1 MKKSIILLL
10 RKTLKDKNMKKIA
23 FICFSALAFVHTT
36 LQAQQSYSLEQCR
49 QMALTQNAQM
59 RISANKTMIAK
70 QEKREAAT
78 NFLPSISL
86 AGGAMKADD
95 GLLQIPMGG
104 QTMKLLD
111 EGLYGGAMASLP
123 IFAGGQI
130 YNGHKLATLGL
141 EVSEL
146 QLRQT
151 TNEVKLTV
159 EQYYWNIV
167 VLNEKLQTLQQVE
180 IMLDK
185 IRSDVKVAVDAGV
198 KNRNDLLQVELRHNE
213 IKSAVINVE
222 NNIKVCKMLLAQ
234 YIGVDWENFDVQA
247 TVTADLLSPEY
258 LFVNH
263 AEHLE
268 TTVEYQLLSKAV
280 EASKLEMRLNKG
292 QFLPTVA
299 LSGGYLYNDFMG
311 PSQNSFVGMVNVSIP
326 ISWKASHSVR
336 KYKYRYQNA
345 VTEFDDGSEQLI
357 IRMQKAQIDLSN
369 AYQLALIARNSIEQ
383 SEENLRLNEQY
394 YKAGTSS
401 MSDLLEAQQLFQQS
415 RDKYAEAYSKYE
427 ISKTEYL
434 QATGR

>member
-1 MKKSIILLL
+1 
-10 RKTLKDKNMKKIA
+10 MKKIA
-23 FICFSALAFVHTT
+23 FICFSVLAFVHTN
-36 LQAQQSYSLEQCR
+36 LQAQQSYSLEQCQ

-59 RISANKTMIAK
+59 RVAANKTMIAK

-95 GLLQIPMGG
+95 GLLQMPMGG
-104 QTMKLLD
+104 QTLKLLD
-111 EGLYGGAMASLP
+111 EGIYGGAMASLP

-167 VLNEKLQTLQQVE
+167 VLKEKLRTLQQVE
-180 IMLDK
+180 ILIDK

-198 KNRNDLLQVELRHNE
+198 TNRNDLLQVELRHNE

-234 YIGVDWENFDVQA
+234 YVGVDWVNFDVQ
-247 TVTADLLSPEY
+247 TMVTADLRSPEY

-263 AEHLE
+263 AEHLDA
-268 TTVEYQLLSKAV
+268 TVEYQLLSKAV
-280 EASKLEMRLNKG
+280 DASKLEMRLNKG

-326 ISWKASHSVR
+326 ISWKAPHSVR

-345 VTEFDDGSEQLI
+345 VTEFDNGSEQLI

-369 AYQLALIARNSIEQ
+369 AYQQALIARNSIEQ

>member
-111 EGLYGGAMASLP
+111 EGIYGGAMASLP

-167 VLNEKLQTLQQVE
+167 VLNEKLLTLQQVE

-263 AEHLE
+263 AEHLD

-336 KYKYRYQNA
+336 KYKYRYQNT

>member
-1 MKKSIILLL
+1 
-10 RKTLKDKNMKKIA
+10 MKKIA
-23 FICFSALAFVHTT
+23 FICFSVLAFVHTN
-36 LQAQQSYSLEQCR
+36 LQAQQSYSLEQCQ

-59 RISANKTMIAK
+59 RVAANKTMIAK

-95 GLLQIPMGG
+95 GLLQMPMGG
-104 QTMKLLD
+104 QTLKLLD
-111 EGLYGGAMASLP
+111 EGIYGGVMASLP

-167 VLNEKLQTLQQVE
+167 VLNEKLRTLQQVE
-180 IMLDK
+180 ILIDK

-198 KNRNDLLQVELRHNE
+198 TNRNDLLQVELRHNE

-234 YIGVDWENFDVQA
+234 YVGVDWVNFDVQ
-247 TVTADLLSPEY
+247 TMVTADLRSPEY

-263 AEHLE
+263 AEHLDA
-268 TTVEYQLLSKAV
+268 TVEYQLLSKAV
-280 EASKLEMRLNKG
+280 DASKLEMRLNKG

-326 ISWKASHSVR
+326 ISWKAPHSVR

-345 VTEFDDGSEQLI
+345 VTEFDNGSEQLI

-369 AYQLALIARNSIEQ
+369 AYQQALIARNSIEQ

>member
-1 MKKSIILLL
+1 
-10 RKTLKDKNMKKIA
+10 MKKIA

-180 IMLDK
+180 ILLDK

-263 AEHLE
+263 AEHLD

>member
-1 MKKSIILLL
+1 
-10 RKTLKDKNMKKIA
+10 MKKIA

-159 EQYYWNIV
+159 EQYYWNVV
-167 VLNEKLQTLQQVE
+167 VLNEKLRTLQQVE

-263 AEHLE
+263 AEHLG

>member
-1 MKKSIILLL
+1 
-10 RKTLKDKNMKKIA
+10 MKKIA

-111 EGLYGGAMASLP
+111 EGTFGGAMVTMP
-123 IFAGGQI
+123 IFAGGKI
-130 YNGHKLATLGL
+130 YYGNKLAKLGVEL
-141 EVSEL
+141 SEL

-151 TNEVKLTV
+151 RNEVTLTV
-159 EQYYWNIV
+159 DQYYWNIV
-167 VLNEKLQTLQQVE
+167 VLNEKLKTLQHVSALLE
-180 IMLDK
+180 K
-185 IRSDVKVAVDAGV
+185 ICSDAKAAVDAGI
-198 KNRNDLLQVELRHNE
+198 KNRNDLLQVELRKNE
-213 IKSAVINVE
+213 TQSVVIDIQ
-222 NNIKVCKMLLAQ
+222 NNIAICKMLLAQ
-234 YIGVDWENFDVQA
+234 YIGTDMKSFDVQ
-247 TVTADLLSPEY
+247 TAVSTELRSPEHLY
-258 LFVNH
+258 VNH
-263 AEHLE
+263 NERLE

-280 EASKLEMRLNKG
+280 DASKLEKRLNTG
-292 QFLPTVA
+292 QFLPTMA
-299 LSGGYLYNDFMG
+299 LQGGYLYNDFMG
-311 PSQNSFVGMVNVSIP
+311 PSQNSFVGMLNVSIP
-326 ISWKASHSVR
+326 ISWKAPFSVR
-336 KYKYRYQNA
+336 KYKLRHQNA
-345 VTEFDDGSEQLI
+345 VTEFNNGSEQLM

-369 AYQLALIARNSIEQ
+369 AYQQALIAMNSIEQ

-394 YKAGTSS
+394 YKAGTSG
-401 MSDLLEAQQLFQQS
+401 MSDLLEAQQLYQQS

>member
-1 MKKSIILLL
+1 
-10 RKTLKDKNMKKIA
+10 MKKIA

-213 IKSAVINVE
+213 IKSAVINVG

-263 AEHLE
+263 AEHLD

>member
-1 MKKSIILLL
+1 
-10 RKTLKDKNMKKIA
+10 MKKIA
-23 FICFSALAFVHTT
+23 FICFSALVFVHTT

-167 VLNEKLQTLQQVE
+167 VLNEKLRTLQQVE

-263 AEHLE
+263 AEHLD

>member
-1 MKKSIILLL
+1 MKKTI
-10 RKTLKDKNMKKIA
+10 
-23 FICFSALAFVHTT
+23 FICFALMAFVYSAK
-36 LQAQQSYSLEQCR
+36 AQQLYSLEQCR
-49 QMALTQNAQM
+49 QLALEQNAQM
-59 RISANKTMIAK
+59 KIAANKTMMAK
-70 QEKREAAT
+70 QEKREAVT

-95 GLLQIPMGG
+95 GLIQMPMGEM
-104 QTMKLLD
+104 TMKMLD

-151 TNEVKLTV
+151 SNEVKMTV

-167 VLNEKLQTLQQVE
+167 VLNEKLQTLRRVE
-180 IMLDK
+180 TLLERIC
-185 IRSDVKVAVDAGV
+185 SDVKVTVDAGV
-198 KNRNDLLQVELRHNE
+198 TNRNDLLQVELRRNE
-213 IKSAVINVE
+213 TKSAIINVE

-234 YIGVDWENFDVQA
+234 YVGVDMNDFDVE
-247 TVTADLLSPEY
+247 TKVHTELLSPEY
-258 LFVNH
+258 LYVNH
-263 AEHLE
+263 EERLDA
-268 TTVEYQLLSKAV
+268 TVEYQLLSKAV
-280 EASKLEMRLNKG
+280 DASKLEMRMKKG
-292 QFLPTVA
+292 EFMPTVA

-311 PSQNSFVGMVNVSIP
+311 PSQNSVVVMVNVSIP
-326 ISWKASHSVR
+326 ISWKAPHSVK

-345 VTEFDDGSEQLI
+345 VTEFNDGSKQLL
-357 IRMQKAQIDLSN
+357 IRMQKSQIDLTN
-369 AYQLALIARNSIEQ
+369 AYQQAVIALNSIEQ

>member
-1 MKKSIILLL
+1 
-10 RKTLKDKNMKKIA
+10 MKKIA

-151 TNEVKLTV
+151 
-159 EQYYWNIV
+159 
-167 VLNEKLQTLQQVE
+167 
-180 IMLDK
+180 
-185 IRSDVKVAVDAGV
+185 
-198 KNRNDLLQVELRHNE
+198 
-213 IKSAVINVE
+213 
-222 NNIKVCKMLLAQ
+222 
-234 YIGVDWENFDVQA
+234 
-247 TVTADLLSPEY
+247 
-258 LFVNH
+258 
-263 AEHLE
+263 
-268 TTVEYQLLSKAV
+268 
-280 EASKLEMRLNKG
+280 
-292 QFLPTVA
+292 
-299 LSGGYLYNDFMG
+299 
-311 PSQNSFVGMVNVSIP
+311 
-326 ISWKASHSVR
+326 
-336 KYKYRYQNA
+336 
-345 VTEFDDGSEQLI
+345 
-357 IRMQKAQIDLSN
+357 
-369 AYQLALIARNSIEQ
+369 
-383 SEENLRLNEQY
+383 
-394 YKAGTSS
+394 
-401 MSDLLEAQQLFQQS
+401 
-415 RDKYAEAYSKYE
+415 
-427 ISKTEYL
+427 
-434 QATGR
+434 

>member
-1 MKKSIILLL
+1 
-10 RKTLKDKNMKKIA
+10 MKKIA

-263 AEHLE
+263 AEHLDS
-268 TTVEYQLLSKAV
+268 TVEYQLLSKAV
-280 EASKLEMRLNKG
+280 EASKLEIRLNKG

-345 VTEFDDGSEQLI
+345 VIEFDDGSEQLI

-369 AYQLALIARNSIEQ
+369 AYQLALIARNSIDQ

>member
-1 MKKSIILLL
+1 
-10 RKTLKDKNMKKIA
+10 MKKIA
-23 FICFSALAFVHTT
+23 FICFSVLAFVHTN
-36 LQAQQSYSLEQCR
+36 LQAQQSYSLEQCQ

-59 RISANKTMIAK
+59 RVAANKTMIAK

-95 GLLQIPMGG
+95 GLLQMPMGG
-104 QTMKLLD
+104 QTLKLLD
-111 EGLYGGAMASLP
+111 EGIYGGAMASLP

-167 VLNEKLQTLQQVE
+167 VLNEKLRTLQQVE
-180 IMLDK
+180 ILIDK

-198 KNRNDLLQVELRHNE
+198 TNRNDLLQVELRHNE

-234 YIGVDWENFDVQA
+234 YVGVDWVNFDVQ
-247 TVTADLLSPEY
+247 TMVTADLRSPEY

-263 AEHLE
+263 AEHLDA
-268 TTVEYQLLSKAV
+268 TVEYQLLSKAV
-280 EASKLEMRLNKG
+280 DASKLEMRLNKG

-326 ISWKASHSVR
+326 ISWKAPHSVR

-345 VTEFDDGSEQLI
+345 VTEFDNGSEQLI

-369 AYQLALIARNSIEQ
+369 AYQQALIARNSIEQ

>member
-1 MKKSIILLL
+1 
-10 RKTLKDKNMKKIA
+10 MKKIA
-23 FICFSALAFVHTT
+23 FICFSVLAFVHTN
-36 LQAQQSYSLEQCR
+36 LQAQQSYSLEQCQ

-59 RISANKTMIAK
+59 RVAANKTMIAK

-95 GLLQIPMGG
+95 GLLQMPMGG
-104 QTMKLLD
+104 QTLRLLD
-111 EGLYGGAMASLP
+111 EGIYGGAMASLP

-167 VLNEKLQTLQQVE
+167 ILNEKLRTLQQVE
-180 IMLDK
+180 ILIDK

-198 KNRNDLLQVELRHNE
+198 TNRNDLLQVELRHNE

-234 YIGVDWENFDVQA
+234 YVGVDWVNFDVQ
-247 TVTADLLSPEY
+247 TMVTADLRSPEY

-263 AEHLE
+263 AEHLDA
-268 TTVEYQLLSKAV
+268 TVEYQLLSKAV
-280 EASKLEMRLNKG
+280 DASKLEMRLNKG

-326 ISWKASHSVR
+326 ISWKAPHSVR

-345 VTEFDDGSEQLI
+345 VTEFDNGSEQLI

-369 AYQLALIARNSIEQ
+369 AYQQALIARNSIEQ

>member
-1 MKKSIILLL
+1 M
-10 RKTLKDKNMKKIA
+10 KIA
-23 FICFSALAFVHTT
+23 
-36 LQAQQSYSLEQCR
+36 
-49 QMALTQNAQM
+49 
-59 RISANKTMIAK
+59 ANKTMMAK
-70 QEKREAAT
+70 QEKREAVT
-78 NFLPSISL
+78 NFFPSISL
-86 AGGAMKADD
+86 SGGAMKADD

-151 TNEVKLTV
+151 TNEIKLTV

-167 VLNEKLQTLQQVE
+167 VLNEKLLTLQQVE

-263 AEHLE
+263 AEHLD

-336 KYKYRYQNA
+336 KYKYRYQNT

>member
-1 MKKSIILLL
+1 
-10 RKTLKDKNMKKIA
+10 MKKIA

-167 VLNEKLQTLQQVE
+167 VLNEKLRTLQQVE

-234 YIGVDWENFDVQA
+234 YIGIDWENFDVQA

-263 AEHLE
+263 AEHLG

>member
-1 MKKSIILLL
+1 
-10 RKTLKDKNMKKIA
+10 MKKIA
-23 FICFSALAFVHTT
+23 FICFSVLAFVHTT
-36 LQAQQSYSLEQCR
+36 MQAQQSYSLEQCR

-95 GLLQIPMGG
+95 GLLQMPMGG

-111 EGLYGGAMASLP
+111 EGIYGGVMASLP

-180 IMLDK
+180 ILLDK

-198 KNRNDLLQVELRHNE
+198 TNRNDLLQVELRHNE

-234 YIGVDWENFDVQA
+234 YVGVDWENFDVQT
-247 TVTADLLSPEY
+247 TVTEDLLSPES

-263 AEHLE
+263 AEHLDA
-268 TTVEYQLLSKAV
+268 TVEYQLLSKAV
-280 EASKLEMRLNKG
+280 DASKLEMRLNKG

-326 ISWKASHSVR
+326 ISWKAPHSVR

-345 VTEFDDGSEQLI
+345 VTELDNGSEQLI

-369 AYQLALIARNSIEQ
+369 AYQQALIARNSIEQ

>member
-1 MKKSIILLL
+1 
-10 RKTLKDKNMKKIA
+10 MKKIA

-258 LFVNH
+258 LFVDH
-263 AEHLE
+263 AEHLD